1 VAAASDAA
9 RESFVVH
16 TGLTL
21 FKKGVVVMSFETT
34 VLFNATISFR
44 DKGAA
49 AKFLDSLGIVVEQS
63 VKVFHSQ
70 TQRHQVLENE
80 LQNVAALLHHFEDSI
95 EAGDNDRDIAQAAAA
110 ASASNIRGVLR
121 VLRDGPQGKPHG
133 WGDDQRQ
140 SMASEFKVRALPS
153 CVSFKAVVLTPV

>member
-1 VAAASDAA
+1 M
-9 RESFVVH
+9 
-16 TGLTL
+16 L
-21 FKKGVVVMSFETT
+21 FETT

-70 TQRHQVLENE
+70 TQRHQVLESE
-80 LQNVAALLHHFEDSI
+80 LQNVAALLHHFEDSM
-95 EAGDNDRDIAQAAAA
+95 EAGDNDRDVAQAAAA
-110 ASASNIRGVLR
+110 ASESNIRGVVR

-140 SMASEFKVRALPS
+140 SMASEFKVGVQLI
-153 CVSFKAVVLTPV
+153 VLSFGVVDVLISV